1 MEIKTYSLL
10 TMHTILEIH
19 TMPKF
24 SREMGT
30 CNFNTA
36 TKTVIY
42 TLHLFS
48 FIKVNISGE
57 LIVPWSS
64 LTSTV
69 NSSGSVPKGL

>member
-10 TMHTILEIH
+10 TMHTNLESH

-24 SREMGT
+24 SREKRT
-30 CNFNTA
+30 RNFNTA
-36 TKTVIY
+36 TKMVIY

-48 FIKVNISGE
+48 FIKMNITGE
-57 LIVPWSS
+57 LIVQWSL

-69 NSSGSVPKGL
+69 NSSGSPPEGL